1 MSSLSR
7 VLERLLSKREDELK
21 RELKEMQRLARA
33 AVDEQERILKRK
45 KKPTG
50 WLLEEEESVFPED
63 LYPR

>member
-1 MSSLSR
+1 MSSLSKL
-7 VLERLLSKREDELK
+7 LERMLRRREDELEK
-21 RELKEMQRLARA
+21 QLREMRRLARA